1 MSCLEFNLKS
11 VKGTLEGPSAP
22 SIRSILMLLSLSSFV
37 DLFKYAAQL
46 DNAMVG
52 AALVAYIEK

>member
-1 MSCLEFNLKS
+1 
-11 VKGTLEGPSAP
+11 
-22 SIRSILMLLSLSSFV
+22 MLLSLSSFV